1 MSLPPPQ
8 IIAVEG
14 TSNPLTPLIRRL
26 EAATSRLEDIAA
38 SAGPLNDSNA
48 LGAEQNGISGT
59 RGVGSGRSG
68 SHPAPPGMVVGSP
81 GVAPG
86 LPKSPPVA
94 TPAKSELPP
103 ALQEMDALID
113 GEVAAFVESGN
124 GLDNLLEEQTT
135 AVAKAFGD
143 QRKYLLV
150 STKAKKPD
158 MTSSTFPEL
167 LKDLQHDM
175 GTVGDIRDSNRA
187 SPVKEHL
194 AMVGEGISAL
204 QWLLMD
210 GKPADYIGEVLGGAQ
225 MYGNR
230 VLKAFKEADQRHVK
244 YVQSYYALLKALK
257 AYVMKNYPSGVTWNN
272 NGIDAVQAYR
282 EADSAPTTN
291 GTPAPASS
299 STGPPP
305 PPPLP
310 NFDNVPAPPPPPPG
324 AAPAAKGAAAAGGD
338 MDAVFQSLNRGSDV
352 TKGLKK
358 VDQSQMTHKNPS
370 LRAAGVVS
378 ERRDSEDSITR
389 SRSRGPET
397 KPKPAG
403 MRQDSTSTVI
413 KSKKQGKKELDGNK
427 WIISD
432 FEGPPAPIEIEVS
445 LTQSLLISNCTKTTI
460 VLRGKANAISIDNSP
475 RLQLLVETL
484 VSSIDVIKSPNF
496 AVQIT
501 GTLPTIMLDQVDG
514 ATIYLGESSL
524 ATEVFTSKSSSIN
537 VVLPASAGED
547 DKELPLPEQI
557 RTFVRG
563 GKLVSEIVEH
573 AG

>member
-1 MSLPPPQ
+1 MSLPPPHVVA
-8 IIAVEG
+8 IEG

-26 EAATSRLEDIAA
+26 EAATSRLEDIAS

-48 LGAEQNGISGT
+48 LGAEQNGIPATRAISG
-59 RGVGSGRSG
+59 GRSG
-68 SHPAPPGMVVGSP
+68 SHPAPPGMVVGGP

-86 LPKSPPVA
+86 LAKSPPPAA
-94 TPAKSELPP
+94 TPAKLELPP
-103 ALQEMDALID
+103 ALQEMDSLID
-113 GEVAAFVESGN
+113 TEVAAFVDAGK

-135 AVAKAFGD
+135 AVAKAFRD
-143 QRKYLLV
+143 QRKFLLV

-158 MTSSTFPEL
+158 MTSATFPEL
-167 LKDLQHDM
+167 LEDLQHDM

-230 VLKAFKEADQRHVK
+230 VLKAFKESDQKHVK
-244 YVQSYYALLKALK
+244 YVQSYYALLKSLK
-257 AYVMKNYPSGVTWNN
+257 AYVLKNYPSGVTWNN

-282 EADSAPTTN
+282 EADGAPTTN
-291 GTPAPASS
+291 GAPGPASS
-299 STGPPP
+299 NGGPPP

-324 AAPAAKGAAAAGGD
+324 AAPANKAAAGGD

-352 TKGLKK
+352 TKGLKR

-403 MRQDSTSTVI
+403 MRQNSTNTVI
-413 KSKKQGKKELDGNK
+413 SKKEGKKELDGNK

-524 ATEVFTSKSSSIN
+524 ATEVFTSKCSSIN
-537 VVLPASAGED
+537 VVLPAQSGED